1 MLFTFLPTTFGFSVA
16 YYPLPT
22 THHPL
27 NMSLEVGIIGLPNVG
42 KSTLFNALTNR
53 SVSAENYP
61 FCTIDPSVGVVPV
74 KDKRLDELHEFSGS
88 DEKTPAVFEF
98 VDIAGLIKGAADG
111 EGLGNEFLENIRGVD
126 ALAHVVR
133 TFADTDV
140 HHVDGSIDPVRDI
153 ETITF
158 ELIASDLDAVEARLE
173 DLEGAVKTGEKEA
186 EAEHE
191 LLEDAVDLLDD
202 GRMLNEGDFSQ
213 ADFEV
218 FRRLGLLSIKPMLF
232 VFNTKSDADDSVLD
246 EAKKYAD
253 KHGIHY
259 VVMDAG
265 LEYEMTEMAE
275 GQKDEF
281 RQEHNLH
288 GLHDLIQSGFDLLD
302 LITFFTT
309 GNAETCG
316 WPVKRGAT
324 APQAAGRIHSDF
336 QENFIRAE
344 VINWQMLLEAGSYAQ
359 ARDNG
364 EIRTEGSDYIVQD
377 GDVIEFLHD

>member
-1 MLFTFLPTTFGFSVA
+1 
-16 YYPLPT
+16 
-22 THHPL
+22 
-27 NMSLEVGIIGLPNVG
+27 MSLEVGIIGLPNVG

-53 SVSAENYP
+53 GVPAENYP

-74 KDKRLDELHEFSGS
+74 PDERLDKLHEFSDS

-98 VDIAGLIKGAADG
+98 VDIAGLIKGAAEG

-133 TFADTDV
+133 TFDDEDV

-173 DLEGAVKTGEKEA
+173 GLEGAVKTGEKEA
-186 EAEHE
+186 EDEHE
-191 LLEDAVDLLDD
+191 LLQEAQKLLAD
-202 GRMLNEGDFSQ
+202 GRMLNEGEFS
-213 ADFEV
+213 DKNFET

-232 VFNTKSDADDSVLD
+232 VFNIQSDADNQALE
-246 EAKKYAD
+246 EAIDYAD
-253 KHGIHY
+253 EHDIHY

-265 LEYEMTEMAE
+265 LEFEMTEMDE
-275 GQKDEF
+275 EQKEDF
-281 RQEHNLH
+281 REDHDLH
-288 GLHDLIQSGFDLLD
+288 GLHDLIQAGFDLLD

-309 GNAETCG
+309 GDTETRG
-316 WPVKRGAT
+316 WPVKRGSL
-324 APQAAGRIHSDF
+324 APEAGGRIHSDF
-336 QENFIRAE
+336 QKGFIRAE
-344 VINWQMLLEAGSYAQ
+344 VIHWETLLNAGSYAQ

-364 EIRTEGSDYIVQD
+364 EVRTEGSDYVVQD

>member
-1 MLFTFLPTTFGFSVA
+1 
-16 YYPLPT
+16 
-22 THHPL
+22 
-27 NMSLEVGIIGLPNVG
+27 MSLSVGIVGLPNVG

-74 KDKRLDELHEFSGS
+74 KDKRLDKLHEFSGS
-88 DEKTPAVFEF
+88 DEKTPSVFEF
-98 VDIAGLIKGAADG
+98 VDIAGLIQGAADG

-133 TFADTDV
+133 TFNDTDV
-140 HHVDGSIDPVRDI
+140 HHVDGSVDPVRDI

-158 ELIASDLDAVEARLE
+158 ELIASDLDAVTARLE

-186 EAEHE
+186 ETEHE
-191 LLEDAVDLLDD
+191 LLQDAVDLLDD

-213 ADFEV
+213 ADFAV

-246 EAKKYAD
+246 EAKAYAD
-253 KHGIHY
+253 KHGIHH

-265 LEYEMTEMAE
+265 LEYEMTEMKE

-281 RQEHNLH
+281 RQEHNLN

-309 GNAETCG
+309 GDTETRG

-344 VINWQMLLEAGSYAQ
+344 VINWQTLLEAGSYAQ
-359 ARDNG
+359 ARENG
-364 EIRTEGSDYIVQD
+364 EIRTEGSDYLVQD

>member
-1 MLFTFLPTTFGFSVA
+1 
-16 YYPLPT
+16 
-22 THHPL
+22 
-27 NMSLEVGIIGLPNVG
+27 MSLEVGIIGLPNVG

-53 SVSAENYP
+53 GVPAENYP
-61 FCTIDPSVGVVPV
+61 FCTIDPSIGVVPV
-74 KDKRLDELHEFSGS
+74 KDERLDKLHEFSES

-98 VDIAGLIKGAADG
+98 VDIAGLIKGAAEG

-133 TFADTDV
+133 TFADQDV

-173 DLEGAVKTGEKEA
+173 NLEGPVKTGEKEA

-191 LLEDAVDLLDD
+191 LLTEAVDLLAD
-202 GRMLNEGDFSQ
+202 GCMLNEGDFSD
-213 ADFEV
+213 ADFET

-232 VFNTKSDADDSVLD
+232 VFNTQSDADNHKLD
-246 EAKKYAD
+246 EAVAYAD
-253 KHGIHY
+253 EHSINY
-259 VVMDAG
+259 VIMDAG
-265 LEYEMTEMAE
+265 LEFEMTEMDE
-275 GQKDEF
+275 GQKGEF
-281 RQEHNLH
+281 RKDNNLH
-288 GLHDLIQSGFDLLD
+288 GLHDLIQAGFDLLD

-309 GNAETCG
+309 GDKETRG
-316 WPVKRGAT
+316 WPIQRGAT
-324 APQAAGRIHSDF
+324 APQAGGQIHSDF

-344 VINWQMLLEAGSYAQ
+344 TIQWNTLLEAGSYAQ

-364 EIRTEGSDYIVQD
+364 EVRTEGSDYVVQD